1 MSIFQNERDKQLKD
15 AYTLMKNAKPDAY
28 EQARIHYYTLKEG
41 QGWLRT
47 EKERLISTEIDPFLN
62 QLTTEFKELT
72 QGNPSTSSNTQ
83 NEIGDESETRY
94 LKKKLMQE
102 KDKVAIRNRLL
113 VLGSGNSVTLNNSW
127 LPFIFDI
134 LIAIMGITIVYL
146 LASGKY
152 SKLSSIITNT
162 VYPTNNTI

>member
-1 MSIFQNERDKQLKD
+1 MQNERDKEIKN
-15 AYTLMKNAKPDAY
+15 AYTLMQNAKPDAY

-47 EKERLISTEIDPFLN
+47 EKERLITTEIDPFLN
-62 QLTTEFKELT
+62 QLNDEFKNLMNFGSNS
-72 QGNPSTSSNTQ
+72 QSSNNT
-83 NEIGDESETRY
+83 NEIGDEAETRY
-94 LKKKLMQE
+94 LKKKLMKE
-102 KDKVAIRNRLL
+102 NDDIAVRNRLL
-113 VLGSGNSVTLNNSW
+113 ILGSNNTTIVNTSW

-134 LIAIMGITIVYL
+134 LIAILGITIVYL

>member
-1 MSIFQNERDKQLKD
+1 MQNERDKEIKN
-15 AYTLMKNAKPDAY
+15 AYTLMKTAKPDAY

-47 EKERLISTEIDPFLN
+47 EKERLINTEIDPFLN
-62 QLTTEFKELT
+62 QLNDEFKDLI
-72 QGNPSTSSNTQ
+72 NSTSHTSSSSNNT
-83 NEIGDESETRY
+83 NEIGDEAETRY

-102 KDKVAIRNRLL
+102 KDKVSIRNRLL
-113 VLGSGNSVTLNNSW
+113 VLGSNNSTIVNTSW

-134 LIAIMGITIVYL
+134 LIAILGITIVYL

-152 SKLSSIITNT
+152 SRILNIFK
-162 VYPTNNTI
+162 PTQIQSNI

>member
-1 MSIFQNERDKQLKD
+1 MSNILQNEKDKQLKD

-28 EQARIHYYTLKEG
+28 EQARIQYYTLKEG

-47 EKERLISTEIDPFLN
+47 EKERLISTEIDPFLK
-62 QLTTEFKELT
+62 QLVDQYKELT
-72 QGNPSTSSNTQ
+72 QGVSSSPNNQ
-83 NEIGDESETRY
+83 SNEVGDEAETRY

-102 KDKVAIRNRLL
+102 KDKVSVRNRLL
-113 VLGSGNSVTLNNSW
+113 VLGSGNNTVINTSW

-134 LIAIMGITIVYL
+134 LIAVLGVAIVYL

-152 SKLSSIITNT
+152 AKISNIIKPTQIQSSI
-162 VYPTNNTI
+162 

>member
-1 MSIFQNERDKQLKD
+1 MSNILQNERDKEIKN

-47 EKERLISTEIDPFLN
+47 EKERLITTEIDPFLN
-62 QLTTEFKELT
+62 QLNDEFKDLM
-72 QGNPSTSSNTQ
+72 NSSSSSQNSNNT
-83 NEIGDESETRY
+83 NEIGDEAETRY

-102 KDKVAIRNRLL
+102 KDKVSIHNRLL
-113 VLGSGNSVTLNNSW
+113 VLGSNNNTIVNTSW
-127 LPFIFDI
+127 LPFILDI
-134 LIAIMGITIVYL
+134 LIAILGISIVYL

-152 SKLSSIITNT
+152 SKILNIFK
-162 VYPTNNTI
+162 PTQIQSNI

>member
-1 MSIFQNERDKQLKD
+1 MSNILQNERDKEIKN

-47 EKERLISTEIDPFLN
+47 EKERLITTEIDPFLN
-62 QLTTEFKELT
+62 QLNDEFKDLMNSIS
-72 QGNPSTSSNTQ
+72 QPSSSNNT
-83 NEIGDESETRY
+83 NEIGDEAETRY

-102 KDKVAIRNRLL
+102 KDKVSIHNRLL
-113 VLGSGNSVTLNNSW
+113 VLGSNNNTIVNTSW

-134 LIAIMGITIVYL
+134 LIAILGISIVYL

-152 SKLSSIITNT
+152 SKILNIFK
-162 VYPTNNTI
+162 PTQIQSNI